1 LNSDRATLPL
11 DQAVSYLQS
20 ITHREVI
27 SVVPFG
33 EFDLSNNLKS
43 PDYVEPNTA
52 ELSNYLA
59 RISKEKF
66 PYEIDSFKNWEN
78 ADIDLMRAAKPVL
91 ERSAFTK
98 IEFSNSFII
107 GDGENWITINLDQTH
122 SLSGIELGKSA
133 MFENVTEIQIPRE
146 LLRRLAT
153 RKEGF
158 KGFTPMHW
166 NQADVGSHFIWK
178 RTGHFDLASHGLL
191 NFYGV

>member
-11 DQAVSYLQS
+11 DEAVRYLQS

-43 PDYVEPNTA
+43 QDYVEPNSV

-59 RISKEKF
+59 KISEEKF
-66 PYEIDSFKNWEN
+66 PYEIDSIKDWKNPHL
-78 ADIDLMRAAKPVL
+78 DLIRAAQPIL
-91 ERSAFTK
+91 QRSAFTR
-98 IEFSNSFII
+98 IEFSNSFVI
-107 GDGENWITINLDQTH
+107 GDGENWITINLDQNH
-122 SLSGIELGKSA
+122 ARSNIEIGRSPK
-133 MFENVTEIQIPRE
+133 FENVTEIQIPRE
-146 LLRRLAT
+146 LLRRLST
-153 RKEGF
+153 RKKEF

-166 NQADVGSHFIWK
+166 NQADVGSHLIWK